1 MDMLSSILWIV
12 GVILVMVFMCFL
24 TSGISN
30 IPGSIFEKKSTPEE
44 RRTGMG
50 AKK

>member
-1 MDMLSSILWIV
+1 MGLISSILWIV
-12 GVILVMVFMCFL
+12 GVIAVMIFGCYL

-30 IPGSIFEKKSTPEE
+30 IPGSIFEKKSTVEKS
-44 RRTGMG
+44 